1 MAAAPIQVPAAS
13 SPAVRRRMQATR
25 GRDTGPELALRRELH
40 RRGLRYR
47 VDAPVVPGLRRRAD
61 LVFPRARVAV
71 FVDGCF
77 WHGCPQHATT
87 AKTNAAFWAAKIMAN
102 QARDADTTRR
112 LSEAGWT
119 VVRIWGHDTPATAAD
134 HVQAILRR
142 AAETSVAGPS
152 PSRAGKPG
160 TRLNPRH
167 SSRTDQNEQPAI
179 RMT

>member
-1 MAAAPIQVPAAS
+1 
-13 SPAVRRRMQATR
+13 MQATR

-47 VDAPVVPGLRRRAD
+47 VDAPVIPGLRRRAD

-112 LSEAGWT
+112 LREAGWT
-119 VVRIWGHDTPATAAD
+119 VVRIWGHDPPTAAAD
-134 HVQAILRR
+134 RVQAILRR
-142 AAETSVAGPS
+142 ATEAAAAGPS
-152 PSRAGKPG
+152 PALRQHPCSSAS
-160 TRLNPRH
+160 TRR
-167 SSRTDQNEQPAI
+167 
-179 RMT
+179 